1 MAIISVIYITWQTLI
16 DKDYAYER
24 PYVVLFAGVL
34 TISSWAGLILVGIV
48 YLTKLIYNRYK
59 RKQQ

>member
-1 MAIISVIYITWQTLI
+1 MATVSAVHITWQTLI

-24 PYVVLFAGVL
+24 PNVVLFAGVL
-34 TISSWAGLILVGIV
+34 TISSWAGLTLVGIV